1 MKKAKEQA
9 KVFIAQ
15 GKRNLNLAKN
25 ELLKPEEDVLLYS
38 VCKNAQFTI
47 ENYLKGFLIEKD
59 VFVEND
65 LPLEGLLEE
74 CIKIDSRFESIDLA
88 DINCRANKIDSRYC
102 TDYKT
107 VCNCYDAADNLDT
120 LFRKINL
127 I

>member
-25 ELLKPEEDVLLYS
+25 ELLKSEKDVLLYS
-38 VCKNAQFTI
+38 VCKNSQFTI
-47 ENYLKGFLIEKD
+47 ENYLKGFIIEKE
-59 VFVEND
+59 VYVEND
-65 LPLEGLLEE
+65 LPLQGLLDE

-88 DINCRANKIDSRYC
+88 DINCKSNKIDSRYC
-102 TDYKT
+102 TDYNT
-107 VCNCYDAADNLDT
+107 VCNCYDTADNIDT
-120 LFRKINL
+120 FYRKINL